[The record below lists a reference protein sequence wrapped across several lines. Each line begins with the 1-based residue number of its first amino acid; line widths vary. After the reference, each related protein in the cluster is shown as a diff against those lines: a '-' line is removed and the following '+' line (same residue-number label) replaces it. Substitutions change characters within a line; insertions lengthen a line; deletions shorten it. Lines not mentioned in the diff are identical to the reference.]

1 MNCSQKNILAMSV
14 ILLVALYFMMG
25 SGSGRKKTSYYVLS
39 PQELGTIKKPNQPES
54 IFDLPY
60 KLECVPGPSAKS
72 SYYSIGLNPGGICG
86 DEAWVNGAMGQYKI
100 TSGVGGSLLQD

>member
-25 SGSGRKKTSYYVLS
+25 SGSGRKKTSYYVLR
-39 PQELGTIKKPNQPES
+39 PQDLGTTMKPNQPKS
-54 IFDLPY
+54 IFGLPY

-72 SYYSIGLNPGGICG
+72 AYYSTGTPGGFCG

-100 TSGVGGSLLQD
+100 TSGLGGSLLDN